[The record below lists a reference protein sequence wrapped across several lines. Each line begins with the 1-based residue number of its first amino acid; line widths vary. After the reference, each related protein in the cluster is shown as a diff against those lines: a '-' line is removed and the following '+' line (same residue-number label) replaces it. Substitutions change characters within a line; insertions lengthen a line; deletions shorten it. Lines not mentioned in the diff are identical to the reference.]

1 MLAAFAGLELLWPF
15 RRALGHTSEGRQSQG
30 MTVWFLVGNGGMDIG
45 DYYYWGVYR
54 DYYRDPFPFV
64 TKNQT
69 DG

>member
-1 MLAAFAGLELLWPF
+1 
-15 RRALGHTSEGRQSQG
+15 

-45 DYYYWGVYR
+45 DYYWGVYR
-54 DYYRDPFPFV
+54 DYYRETFAFV